1 MENNKVWL
9 VTGASKGL
17 GLALVKKLLSEG
29 YKVAA
34 TSRNL
39 SDLNKAVDANSEQ
52 FLPLVV
58 NLTNEDSV
66 QEAVELAVKTFGKID
81 VVVNNAGYGLLG
93 GIEELTDHEARDNFE
108 VNVFGSLNVIRKA
121 LPYLRAQKSGHIL
134 NVSSIGGFTG
144 AFAGGGIY
152 CATKFAVNG
161 FSETLSAEVAPFGI
175 KVTIVQ
181 PGYFRTNFLSAGS
194 LAVPQNQIADYQ
206 NVRDTVNFHQHDM
219 NQQQAGDPE
228 KAAEA
233 MISITNE
240 ANPPLNL
247 FLGEDAYGLVEK
259 KLAFVQNE
267 LTTWKDL
274 TLSTAIQQ

>member
-1 MENNKVWL
+1 MENNKIWF

-17 GLALVKKLLSEG
+17 GLALVKKLLTQG

-34 TSRNL
+34 TSRSL
-39 SDLNKAVDANSEQ
+39 SDLTKAVDNANDS
-52 FLPLVV
+52 FLPLAV
-58 NLTNEDSV
+58 NLTNEESV
-66 QEAVELAVKTFGKID
+66 QQAIELTVKTFSKID

-93 GIEELTDHEARDNFE
+93 GIEELTDREARDNFE

-121 LPYLRAQKSGHIL
+121 LPYLRAQKSGHVL

-194 LAVPQNQIADYQ
+194 LAVPQNQIAEYE
-206 NVRDTVNFHQHDM
+206 NVRNTVNFHQNDM
-219 NQQQAGDPE
+219 DKQQAGDPE

-233 MISITNE
+233 MIRITTE

-247 FLGEDAYGLVEK
+247 FLGEDAYGLVET
-259 KLAFVQNE
+259 KLAFVKNE
-267 LTTWKDL
+267 LETWKEL
-274 TLSTAIQQ
+274 SLSTAIKQ

>member
-29 YKVAA
+29 YQVAA

-39 SDLNKAVDANSEQ
+39 SDLNKAVDTNSGQ
-52 FLPLVV
+52 FLPLAV

-66 QEAVELAVKTFGKID
+66 QEAVELTVKTFGKID

-93 GIEELTDHEARDNFE
+93 GIEELTDREARDNFE

-206 NVRDTVNFHQHDM
+206 NVRDTVNFHQNDM
-219 NQQQAGDPE
+219 DKQQAGDPE
-228 KAAEA
+228 KAAAA

-267 LTTWKDL
+267 LETWKDL

>member
-17 GLALVKKLLSEG
+17 GLALVKKLLNEG

-52 FLPLVV
+52 FLPLAV

-66 QEAVELAVKTFGKID
+66 QEAVELTVKTFGKID

-93 GIEELTDHEARDNFE
+93 GIEELTDREARDNFE

-206 NVRDTVNFHQHDM
+206 NVRDIVNFHQNDM
-219 NQQQAGDPE
+219 DQQQAGDPE
-228 KAAEA
+228 KAAAA

-247 FLGEDAYGLVEK
+247 FLGEDAYGLAEK

-267 LTTWKDL
+267 LETWKEL

>member
-1 MENNKVWL
+1 MENNKVWF

-39 SDLNKAVDANSEQ
+39 SDLNKAVDAHNGQ
-52 FLPLVV
+52 FLPLAV

-66 QEAVELAVKTFGKID
+66 QEAVELAVKAFGKID

-93 GIEELTDHEARDNFE
+93 GIEELTDREARDNFE
-108 VNVFGSLNVIRKA
+108 INVFGSLNVIRKA

-134 NVSSIGGFTG
+134 NISSIGGFTG

-206 NVRDTVNFHQHDM
+206 NVRDTVNFHQNDM
-219 NQQQAGDPE
+219 DKQQAGDPE
-228 KAAEA
+228 KAAAA

-267 LTTWKDL
+267 LEAWKDL

>member
-1 MENNKVWL
+1 MENNKVWF

-17 GLALVKKLLSEG
+17 GLALVKKLLNEG

-39 SDLNKAVDANSEQ
+39 SDLTKAVDSQNEQ
-52 FLPLVV
+52 FLPLAV
-58 NLTNEDSV
+58 NLTSEDSV
-66 QEAVELAVKTFGKID
+66 QEAVELTVKTFGKID
-81 VVVNNAGYGLLG
+81 VIVNNAGYGLLG
-93 GIEELTDHEARDNFE
+93 GIEELTDREARDNFE

-206 NVRDTVNFHQHDM
+206 NVRDTVNFHQNDM
-219 NQQQAGDPE
+219 DKQQAGDPE

-267 LTTWKDL
+267 LATWKEL

>member
-1 MENNKVWL
+1 MENNKVWF

-17 GLALVKKLLSEG
+17 GLALVKKLLNEG

-52 FLPLVV
+52 FLPLAV

-66 QEAVELAVKTFGKID
+66 QEAVELTVKTFGKID

-93 GIEELTDHEARDNFE
+93 GIEELTDREARDNFE

-206 NVRDTVNFHQHDM
+206 NVRDTVNFHQNDM
-219 NQQQAGDPE
+219 DQQQAGDPE
-228 KAAEA
+228 KAAGA

-267 LTTWKDL
+267 LATWKDL

>member
-1 MENNKVWL
+1 MENNKVWF

-17 GLALVKKLLSEG
+17 GLALVKKLLNEG

-39 SDLNKAVDANSEQ
+39 SDLTKAVNMQNEQ
-52 FLPLVV
+52 FLPLAV
-58 NLTNEDSV
+58 NLTSEDSV
-66 QEAVELAVKTFGKID
+66 QEAVELTVKTFGKID
-81 VVVNNAGYGLLG
+81 VIVNNAGYGLLG
-93 GIEELTDHEARDNFE
+93 GIEELSDREARDNFE
-108 VNVFGSLNVIRKA
+108 VNVFGSLNVLRKA

-206 NVRDTVNFHQHDM
+206 NVRDTVNFHQNDM
-219 NQQQAGDPE
+219 DKQQAGDPE

-267 LTTWKDL
+267 LATWKEL
-274 TLSTAIQQ
+274 TLSTAIQ

>member
-1 MENNKVWL
+1 MENNKVWF

-17 GLALVKKLLSEG
+17 GLALVKKLLNEG

-39 SDLNKAVDANSEQ
+39 SDLTKAVDTQNEQ
-52 FLPLVV
+52 FLPLAV
-58 NLTNEDSV
+58 NLTSEDSV
-66 QEAVELAVKTFGKID
+66 QEAVELTVKTFGKID
-81 VVVNNAGYGLLG
+81 VIVNNAGYGLLG
-93 GIEELTDHEARDNFE
+93 GIEELTDREARDNFE
-108 VNVFGSLNVIRKA
+108 VNVFGSLNVIRKV

-144 AFAGGGIY
+144 AFAGAGIY

-206 NVRDTVNFHQHDM
+206 NVRDTVNFHQNDM
-219 NQQQAGDPE
+219 DKQQAGDPE

-267 LTTWKDL
+267 LATWKDL

>member
-39 SDLNKAVDANSEQ
+39 SDLNKAVDVHSEQ
-52 FLPLVV
+52 FLPLAV

-66 QEAVELAVKTFGKID
+66 QEAVELTVKTFGKID

-93 GIEELTDHEARDNFE
+93 GIEELTDREARDNFE

-181 PGYFRTNFLSAGS
+181 PGYFRTSFLSAGS
-194 LAVPQNQIADYQ
+194 LAVPQNQITDYQ
-206 NVRDTVNFHQHDM
+206 NVRDTVNFHQNDM
-219 NQQQAGDPE
+219 DQQQAGDPE
-228 KAAEA
+228 KAAAA

-267 LTTWKDL
+267 LTTWKEL

>member
-39 SDLNKAVDANSEQ
+39 SDLNKAVDVHNEQ
-52 FLPLVV
+52 FLPLAV

-66 QEAVELAVKTFGKID
+66 QEAVELTVKTFGKID

-93 GIEELTDHEARDNFE
+93 GIEELTDREARDNFE

-206 NVRDTVNFHQHDM
+206 NVRDTVNFHQNDKD
-219 NQQQAGDPE
+219 QQQAGDPE
-228 KAAEA
+228 KAAAA

-247 FLGEDAYGLVEK
+247 FLGEDAYGLAEK

-267 LTTWKDL
+267 LQTWKEL

>member
-39 SDLNKAVDANSEQ
+39 SDLNKAVDTHNGQ
-52 FLPLVV
+52 FLPLAV

-66 QEAVELAVKTFGKID
+66 QEAVELTVKTFGKID
-81 VVVNNAGYGLLG
+81 IVVNNAGYGLLG
-93 GIEELTDHEARDNFE
+93 GIEELTDREARDNFE
-108 VNVFGSLNVIRKA
+108 INVFGSLNVIRKV

-206 NVRDTVNFHQHDM
+206 NVRDTVNFHQNDM
-219 NQQQAGDPE
+219 DKQQAGDPE
-228 KAAEA
+228 KAAAA

-267 LTTWKDL
+267 LETWKDL

>member
-1 MENNKVWL
+1 MENNKVWF

-17 GLALVKKLLSEG
+17 GLALVKKLLNEG

-34 TSRNL
+34 TSRSL
-39 SDLNKAVDANSEQ
+39 SDLTKAVDTQNEQ
-52 FLPLVV
+52 FLPLAV
-58 NLTNEDSV
+58 NLTSEYSV
-66 QEAVELAVKTFGKID
+66 QEAVEHTVKTFGKID
-81 VVVNNAGYGLLG
+81 VIVNNAGYGLLG
-93 GIEELTDHEARDNFE
+93 GIEELTDREARDNFE

-206 NVRDTVNFHQHDM
+206 NVRDTVNFHQNDM
-219 NQQQAGDPE
+219 DKQQAGDPE

-267 LTTWKDL
+267 LATWKEL

>member
-17 GLALVKKLLSEG
+17 GLALVKKLLNEG

-52 FLPLVV
+52 FLPLAV

-66 QEAVELAVKTFGKID
+66 QEAVELTVKTFGKID

-93 GIEELTDHEARDNFE
+93 GIEELTDREARDNFE

-206 NVRDTVNFHQHDM
+206 NVRDTVNFHQNDM
-219 NQQQAGDPE
+219 DQQQAGDPE
-228 KAAEA
+228 KAAAA

-247 FLGEDAYGLVEK
+247 FLGEDAYGLAEK

-267 LTTWKDL
+267 LETWKEL

>member
-1 MENNKVWL
+1 MENKKIWF

-17 GLALVKKLLSEG
+17 GLALIKRLLNKG

-39 SDLNKAVDANSEQ
+39 SDLNKAVGAHSDQ
-52 FLPLVV
+52 FLPLAV
-58 NLTNEDSV
+58 NLTNEESV
-66 QEAVELAVKTFGKID
+66 QEAVELTVKTFGKID
-81 VVVNNAGYGLLG
+81 VIVNNAGYGLLG
-93 GIEELTDHEARDNFE
+93 GIEELTDREARDNFE
-108 VNVFGSLNVIRKA
+108 VNVFGSLNVIRKV

-194 LAVPQNQIADYQ
+194 LAVPENQIADYQ
-206 NVRDTVNFHQHDM
+206 NVRDAINFHQNDM
-219 NQQQAGDPE
+219 DQQQAGDPE
-228 KAAEA
+228 KAAAA
-233 MISITNE
+233 MISITTE

-247 FLGEDAYGLVEK
+247 FLGEDAYGLAEQ
-259 KLAFVQNE
+259 KLAFVKNE
-267 LTTWKDL
+267 LETWKDL
-274 TLSTAIQQ
+274 TLSTAIQN

>member
-1 MENNKVWL
+1 MENNKVWF

-17 GLALVKKLLSEG
+17 GLALVKRLLNEG

-39 SDLNKAVDANSEQ
+39 SDLNKAVNVNNGQ
-52 FLPLVV
+52 FLPLAV

-93 GIEELTDHEARDNFE
+93 GIEELTDREARDNFE
-108 VNVFGSLNVIRKA
+108 INVFGSLNVIRKA

-206 NVRDTVNFHQHDM
+206 NVRDTVNFHQNDM
-219 NQQQAGDPE
+219 DQQQAGDPE
-228 KAAEA
+228 KAAAA

-247 FLGEDAYGLVEK
+247 FLGEDAYGLVEQ

-267 LTTWKDL
+267 LATWKEL

>member
-39 SDLNKAVDANSEQ
+39 SDLNNAVDTHSGQ
-52 FLPLVV
+52 FLPLAV

-66 QEAVELAVKTFGKID
+66 QEAVKLAVKAFGKID

-93 GIEELTDHEARDNFE
+93 GIEELTDREARDNFE

-121 LPYLRAQKSGHIL
+121 LPYLRAQRSGHIL

-161 FSETLSAEVAPFGI
+161 LSETLSAEVAPFGI

-206 NVRDTVNFHQHDM
+206 NVRDTVNFHQNDM
-219 NQQQAGDPE
+219 DKQQAGDPE
-228 KAAEA
+228 KAAAA

-267 LTTWKDL
+267 LETWKDL

>member
-39 SDLNKAVDANSEQ
+39 SDLNKAVDVHNEQ
-52 FLPLVV
+52 FLPLAV

-66 QEAVELAVKTFGKID
+66 QEAVELTVKTFGKID

-93 GIEELTDHEARDNFE
+93 GIEELTDREARDNFE

-206 NVRDTVNFHQHDM
+206 NVRDTVNFHQNDM
-219 NQQQAGDPE
+219 DQQQAGDPE
-228 KAAEA
+228 KAAAA

-247 FLGEDAYGLVEK
+247 FLGEDAFGLAEK

-267 LTTWKDL
+267 LQTWKEL

>member
-1 MENNKVWL
+1 MENNKVWF

-17 GLALVKKLLSEG
+17 GLALVKKLLNEG
-29 YKVAA
+29 YQVAA
-34 TSRNL
+34 TSRSL
-39 SDLNKAVDANSEQ
+39 SDLNKAVEVHSEQ
-52 FLPLVV
+52 FLQLAV
-58 NLTNEDSV
+58 NLTNEESV
-66 QEAVELAVKTFGKID
+66 QEAIELTVKTFGKID

-93 GIEELTDHEARDNFE
+93 GIEELTDREARDNFE

-206 NVRDTVNFHQHDM
+206 NVRDTVNFHQNDM
-219 NQQQAGDPE
+219 DKQQAGDPE
-228 KAAEA
+228 KAAAA
-233 MISITNE
+233 MISITTE

-267 LTTWKDL
+267 LETWKDL